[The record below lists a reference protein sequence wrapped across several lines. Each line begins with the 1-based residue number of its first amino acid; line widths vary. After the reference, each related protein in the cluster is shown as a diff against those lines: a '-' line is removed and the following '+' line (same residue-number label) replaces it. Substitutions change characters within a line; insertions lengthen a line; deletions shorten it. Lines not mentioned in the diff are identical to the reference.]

1 MTRPVKVKLIECP
14 RDAMQGVNYFI
25 STADKIKYLNLLL
38 KAGFDTLDFGSFV
51 SPKVIPQL
59 ADTAEVLNNLDIG
72 SSATK
77 LLAIVANLR
86 GVDEALRHPSI
97 TYLGYPF
104 SISEIFQKR
113 NTNSNIKTSLSTV
126 EELLGKCDKAKKTA
140 VIYLSMAFGNPYGE
154 EWNEEL
160 VLKWTSELVKRGAS
174 IISLS
179 DTVGVSTSTSV
190 ANLFD
195 GISTSFPDVEVGVHL
210 HSRPENWRE
219 KIDAAYQNG
228 CRRFDAAI
236 RGFGGCPMASDSL
249 TGNIAT
255 ENLIGYLEENNE
267 PLSLDMQSIEKAI
280 RFSVKIFH

>member
-1 MTRPVKVKLIECP
+1 MARPVKVKLIECP

-51 SPKVIPQL
+51 SPKAIPQL
-59 ADTAEVLNNLDIG
+59 ADTAEVLNNLEIG
-72 SSATK
+72 SSHTK

-86 GVDEALRHPSI
+86 GVDEALKHPSI
-97 TYLGYPF
+97 SYLGYPF

-113 NTNSNIKTSLSTV
+113 NTNSNIKTSLLTV
-126 EELLGKCDKAKKTA
+126 EELLSKCDKAKKTA

-154 EWNEEL
+154 EWNEDL
-160 VLKWTSELVKRGAS
+160 VVKWTSELVKRGAA

-179 DTVGVSTSTSV
+179 DTVGVSTSASIAT
-190 ANLFD
+190 LFD
-195 GISTSFPDVEVGVHL
+195 QISTSFPDVEVGVHL

-255 ENLIGYLEENNE
+255 ENLIDYLEENNE
-267 PLSLDMQSIEKAI
+267 PLGLNMQSIEKAI
-280 RFSVKIFH
+280 RFSTKIFH

>member
-1 MTRPVKVKLIECP
+1 MARPVKVKLIECP

-51 SPKVIPQL
+51 SPKAIPQL

-72 SSATK
+72 SSTTK

-86 GVDEALRHPSI
+86 GVDEALKHPSI

-126 EELLGKCDKAKKTA
+126 EELLSKCDKAQKTA

-160 VLKWTSELVKRGAS
+160 VVKWTSELVKRGAS

-179 DTVGVSTSTSV
+179 DTVGVSTPTNIAS
-190 ANLFD
+190 LFD
-195 GISTSFPDVEVGVHL
+195 GLSTSFPEIEVGVHL

-228 CRRFDAAI
+228 CRRFDAAT

-267 PLSLDMQSIEKAI
+267 PLGLDMQSIEKAI
-280 RFSVKIFH
+280 RFSFKIFH